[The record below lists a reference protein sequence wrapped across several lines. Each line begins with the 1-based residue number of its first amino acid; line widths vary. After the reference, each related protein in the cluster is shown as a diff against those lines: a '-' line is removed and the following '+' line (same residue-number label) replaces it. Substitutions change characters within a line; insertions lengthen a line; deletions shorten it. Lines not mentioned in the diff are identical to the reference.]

1 MPDYQKGLEMLLDL
15 HGTEV
20 HRDDGYT
27 WRIHAWQVPQ
37 TKEIPH
43 GIRYSLTLH
52 DQYNTRVLGYDN
64 AHAVKPPKRGRV
76 TGKRVVY
83 DHLHRTPHDK
93 GVPYE
98 FDSPAQLLEDFFTKV
113 DEVIHEREQQR

>member
-1 MPDYQKGLEMLLDL
+1 MPDYENCLDVLLDM

-20 HRDDGYT
+20 HREDGYCY
-27 WRIHAWQVPQ
+27 RIQAWKVRP

-52 DQYNTRVLGYDN
+52 DQYNTRVLGFDN
-64 AHAVKPPKRGRV
+64 AHAIKPSKKGKIA
-76 TGKRVVY
+76 GKRVVY

-98 FDSPAQLLEDFFTKV
+98 FDSPAKLIQDFFIKV
-113 DEVIHEREQQR
+113 DEVIEDREK